1 MIFVAHHMIYGTYCS
16 RFDRMVYL
24 GISEDAD
31 SKIKILKAITRKF
44 NLSPDVDLE
53 VLATQCPVNLTGAD
67 LYALCSDAMLTALRK
82 QVAEL
87 DKQRKLISGCN
98 GHVFGICQSHT
109 HCIHMHTHTH
119 THTLSLLRTLFG
131 GPEAVVDTH
140 VHIHIHTHTHT
151 QIRVMRSGRVS

>member
-1 MIFVAHHMIYGTYCS
+1 MRTYCS

-87 DKQRKLISGCN
+87 DKNRESISRCN
-98 GHVFGICQSHT
+98 GHVFGICLS
-109 HCIHMHTHTH
+109 HTHTH
-119 THTLSLLRTLFG
+119 TDKSDEEWEGELLVMQEDFLDALEQLSPSVPQSEMERYREIRENLR
-131 GPEAVVDTH
+131 
-140 VHIHIHTHTHT
+140 
-151 QIRVMRSGRVS
+151 S